1 MSTDIERFFKAGAV
15 DIAGLAAW
23 LDRLAPVERAGQAL
37 SLGARQQ
44 AQLFEAAA
52 GHRAIG
58 LDDLVPPS
66 TGLHAPVHFAGRNS
80 LPAFSRF
87 EKRFLRAGDGPQ
99 LWGYNEGAARRLV
112 GPGYFVAR
120 GSGGEVLVDY
130 REIPAQAPHAGWPE
144 PRPNS
149 AGLSRLVF
157 HELVDTLRGVSRHLY
172 VGRGYR
178 RGRALP
184 AWFLLLDTRN

>member
-1 MSTDIERFFKAGAV
+1 MSTDIGRFFSGNGV
-15 DIAGLAAW
+15 DIGGLAGW
-23 LDRLAPVERAGQAL
+23 LDGLPAAERAAQAL

-44 AQLFEAAA
+44 ARLFEAAA

-58 LDDLVPPS
+58 LETLVPGS
-66 TGLHAPVHFAGRNS
+66 AGLNQPVHFAGRNS

-87 EKRFLRAGDGPQ
+87 EKRFLRSDTGPQ
-99 LWGYNEGAARRLV
+99 LWGYNEGAARRFV

-120 GSGGEVLVDY
+120 ERGGEVLVDY
-130 REIPAQAPHAGWPE
+130 RVIPAQAPHAAWPE

-157 HELVDTLRGVSRHLY
+157 HELVDTLRGVSRHLH

-178 RGRALP
+178 HGQALP
-184 AWFLLLDTRN
+184 AWFLLLDTGS